1 MKRFLKTL
9 LIFIIPLAMVTLVF
23 EIYLRTMNTEYKQK
37 ITGLVANYDDI
48 EVLALGNSHAYN
60 GVDPRQFDLE
70 TYNMAAGNQSLY
82 FDKRITLKHID
93 SLKNLRYV
101 LISFDQHSLYFSSQG
116 IRDTWLYYDYDI
128 KYKDKTEF
136 WNDVSH
142 FWLGYTPRIAVS
154 IVKDKILER
163 FNDAPSHSEEVIKG
177 FMPHYGSVASSFT
190 PAGIKKKANYFN
202 REVKNSDEREEN
214 LADLD
219 DFITQLKKKDITPI
233 LFTLPMHTDIYP
245 HLIEEYVAQNKKDAQ
260 YLITKHNIIHWDF
273 SDAGTDTSLF
283 YNNDHLNQKGAAFFS
298 KKMNTQLKKVLH

>member
-1 MKRFLKTL
+1 MKRFFKTL
-9 LIFIIPLAMVTLVF
+9 LIFIIPLAVVTLVF

-37 ITGLVANYDDI
+37 ITGLSANYNTI
-48 EVLALGNSHAYN
+48 EILALGNSHAYN

-70 TYNMAAGNQSLY
+70 AYNMAAGNQSLY

-93 SLKNLRYV
+93 SLKNLKYV

-136 WNDVSH
+136 WNDISH

-154 IVKDKILER
+154 IVKDKLLEQFKDTR
-163 FNDAPSHSEEVIKG
+163 SHSEEVIKG
-177 FMPHYGSVASSFT
+177 FMPHYGSVANSFT

-202 REVKNSDEREEN
+202 REVQNSIEREEN

-233 LFTLPMHTDIYP
+233 LFTLPMYTDIYP
-245 HLIEEYVAQNKKDAQ
+245 HLIKEYVNQNKKDAQ
-260 YLITKHNIIHWDF
+260 YLTEKHNIQHWDF
-273 SDAGTDTSLF
+273 SDGGEDKSLF
-283 YNNDHLNQKGAAFFS
+283 YNNDHLNQKGAEFFS
-298 KKMNTQLKKVLH
+298 KKMNMQLKKLLQ